1 MNSRWRNYALWV
13 SIASLI
19 GIFVQ
24 DAGLLAPDKY
34 DEYVKAIFAVLT
46 AAGVIVNPSLGKGV
60 RDEVD
65 SRW

>member
-1 MNSRWRNYALWV
+1 MNNRFKNYALWAA
-13 SIASLI
+13 IASLI

-24 DAGLLAPDKY
+24 DAGLLAPEKY
-34 DEYVKAIFAVLT
+34 DEYVKAIFAVLI

-60 RDEVD
+60 KDEVN